1 MVKKMDTFYP
11 AAGTMRKL
19 HIYLPED
26 YETSGKSYPVMYFF
40 DGHNLF
46 FDKDATFGKSWGLKD
61 YLDGLRADLIVVG
74 AECAHDTVESVP
86 TAHGEIRGLDR
97 RMYEYLP
104 VLFDPAKS
112 NVFLGIGDDEEG
124 DEGET
129 IEGFCGIGDETMR
142 WLVEDVKPL
151 IDRTFRT
158 LPDREHTG
166 IGGSSMGGLMSVYA
180 IFQYNSVYSRALCF
194 SPATPFCMDALRE
207 VMANASFD
215 PKTRVFL
222 TWGTLEAVGCED
234 PTKEDFTSH
243 LSRSSREIAERV
255 LANGG
260 AAGVYCQIG
269 GEHREKDWEVQLPFA
284 MPFLWP
290 EVIPSSLH
298 FSEEK
303 DKIVYGDTNG
313 EVLAFV
319 EFPYFAEGK
328 VEVTHTIVDKVLQG
342 RGIAGILM
350 KKMAERLRRDGAKA
364 ELTCSYAVRWFAKHP
379 EYEDVLLTTGEES
392 KDAVPEACSLPKHK
406 PLN

>member
-1 MVKKMDTFYP
+1 MVKKVDMLYP
-11 AAGTMRKL
+11 AAEAVRPL

-26 YETSGKSYPVMYFF
+26 YETTGKSYPVMYFF

-46 FDKDATFGKSWGLKD
+46 FDEDATFGKSWGLKD

-86 TAHGEIRGLDR
+86 TTRGEIHGLDR

-104 VLFDPAKS
+104 VPFDPATP
-112 NVFLGIGDDEEG
+112 NAFLGAGPDEE
-124 DEGET
+124 DEEET
-129 IEGFCGIGDETMR
+129 IGAFCGIGDETMR
-142 WLVEDVKPL
+142 WLAEDVKPF
-151 IDRTFRT
+151 IDRAFRT

-180 IFQYNSVYSRALCF
+180 IFQYNHIYSRALCF

-222 TWGTLEAVGCED
+222 AWGTLEAAGCED
-234 PTKEDFTSH
+234 PSKEDFTSY
-243 LSRSSREIAERV
+243 LSLSSREIAGRV
-255 LANGG
+255 LANDG
-260 AAGVYCQIG
+260 AAGLYCQIG
-269 GEHREKDWEVQLPFA
+269 GEHREKDWEAQLPYA

-290 EVIPSSLH
+290 EVITGSLH
-298 FSEEK
+298 FSEKK
-303 DKIVYGDTNG
+303 DKITYEDTDG
-313 EVLAFV
+313 KVLAYV

-328 VEVTHTIVDKVLQG
+328 AEVTHTIVDKSFQG

-379 EYEDVLLTTGEES
+379 EYEDVLLAAGEENE
-392 KDAVPEACSLPKHK
+392 DAVPKACALPKHK
-406 PLN
+406 PLKN